1 MPKSR
6 TVLQYIIMACLVIIP
21 FCIGSVIARPSAKAK
36 VSTSQ
41 EPDDDQTARAE
52 ETSAV
57 VKVKKGEE
65 PALPDTTEPTLPKA
79 LAETEGI
86 PSPGKEIVLH
96 GEASVGAK
104 HYLWIQTQGPTV
116 DLGDPS
122 KPTLAVTV
130 PERASLLAFSLFV
143 ANDLGTDVTHVVVRV
158 TRPNG
163 VPAPPNLRADAGDD
177 QVGIVGRQI
186 TLNGSRSEPRG
197 QVGYRWMQSAGPR
210 VRLDLDDG
218 YVYSFVPQAPGIYE
232 FGLVVALGNQIS
244 EPDKVVITVGNAA
257 SPYRDDPRP
266 DAPET
271 LSDVA
276 GSALSSVPGGLEMAD
291 PLGEAFDGVAD
302 RMDLYAS
309 YADAYAELSTRLDL
323 ISPSDAARRGVWN
336 DRLFAPLTARLVVAM
351 RVEGLDVRVAGATNA
366 PMTSSQRA
374 TLAELFRMMSRG
386 FRASLTRPRP

>member
-6 TVLQYIIMACLVIIP
+6 TVLHYGVMAGLVIIP
-21 FCIGSVIARPSAKAK
+21 FCIGSVIARPSSKSKVSASQVVEEETPVRVEETVAIAKAK
-36 VSTSQ
+36 K
-41 EPDDDQTARAE
+41 AE
-52 ETSAV
+52 D
-57 VKVKKGEE
+57 
-65 PALPDTTEPTLPKA
+65 PPLPDTTEPTLPKA

-86 PSPGKEIVLH
+86 PAPGKEIVLH

-122 KPTLAVTV
+122 KPTLTVTV

-143 ANDLGTDVTHVVVRV
+143 ANDLGTDVTHIVVRM
-158 TRPNG
+158 TRPDG

-271 LSDVA
+271 LADVA
-276 GSALSSVPGGLEMAD
+276 GSALSSVPGGLEMAG

-302 RMDLYAS
+302 RMDLYRS
-309 YADAYAELSTRLDL
+309 YTEAYTELSKRLEL
-323 ISPSDAARRGVWN
+323 ILPADAARRSVWN
-336 DRLFAPLTARLVVAM
+336 DRLFAPLTARMVEAM
-351 RVEGLDVRVAGATNA
+351 RVEGLDFRVQGATDA

-374 TLAELFRMMSRG
+374 TLAEIFRTMSRG